1 MTIIPLVLGII
12 LFCYIAGC
20 ISESTENSLKQG
32 INSNDQGQSVIITDA
47 LNRSV
52 TFNERP
58 RRIITANQ
66 GAVPLLLV
74 LGAGERIVGVPSF
87 VVEDPV
93 LAKNLPN
100 AQIFAGSLQNVNC
113 EQIIALKPDLVIEYI
128 KYKPKCNSLLEKA
141 GIPILYFNSFDLPEV
156 RNNIAQMGKLTGDQE
171 AAIEYINF
179 TNSCDEILSSR
190 INNFSDHHP
199 RVYMEFSTDYM
210 TYGNGSK
217 GDTLM
222 NLLQVENIA
231 HNLIEYPTI
240 TPEWILKEDP
250 DIIIKTVSSTA
261 LRENSTTLEDSYRS
275 LLTRSGFSN
284 LTAVKNNQVFVIN
297 NDLLMFTRQPAGAL
311 YLAKILY
318 PEKFSDIEP
327 QMFLTEYAEK
337 FMLGSDEIPTVFPN
351 FQTGRATNSTMMLV

>member
-1 MTIIPLVLGII
+1 MLGIL
-12 LFCYIAGC
+12 LFCLIAGC
-20 ISESTENSLKQG
+20 ISESTKSPSG
-32 INSNDQGQSVIITDA
+32 HDINSGDQGQSITITDA

-58 RRIITANQ
+58 KRIITANQ

-128 KYKPKCNSLLEKA
+128 KYKPKCNDILEKA
-141 GIPILYFNSFDLPEV
+141 GIPILYFNSFDLPEI
-156 RNNIAQMGKLTGDQE
+156 RSNIAQVGKLTGNQE
-171 AAIEYINF
+171 VAQKYINF
-179 TNSCDEILSSR
+179 TNSCDTLLSSR
-190 INNFSDHHP
+190 ITNSSEHHP

-222 NLLQVENIA
+222 NLLRVENIA

-261 LRENSTTLEDSYRS
+261 LRDNSTTLEDSYRS

-284 LTAVKNNQVFVIN
+284 LTAVKNHQVFVIN

-318 PEKFSDIEP
+318 PEKYTDIDP
-327 QMFLTEYAEK
+327 HVFLTTYAEK
-337 FMLGSDEIPTVFPN
+337 FMPGSDKIPTVFPH
-351 FQTGRATNSTMMLV
+351 FQVDSVIQKKMMLV